1 MSALAKVGPAT
12 AAVLLAGLA
21 LGGCSMISDD
31 AKPEALYGGTPAPAS
46 ADATFP
52 DLRSVP
58 QSAPQVTSPAE
69 QQQIADGLADD
80 RDQARYADQL
90 LRSGTAA
97 PASSRPAGPVPP
109 PLPPLENIPAGME
122 DKRALYENAPII
134 PMPARGGHRD
144 MTAVFKI
151 ETASRAPT
159 AEEAATVTEDGAP
172 AAAPA
177 PAASSGVDTG
187 PEVTPAPTKRV
198 TVKPVIGQP

>member
-12 AAVLLAGLA
+12 AAVLLAGLMLA
-21 LGGCSMISDD
+21 GCTAIPDS

-46 ADATFP
+46 PEAAFP

-58 QSAPQVTSPAE
+58 AKAPQTTPPAE
-69 QQQIADGLADD
+69 QQRIADGLADD

-109 PLPPLENIPAGME
+109 PLQPLENIPPGIDE
-122 DKRALYENAPII
+122 KRALYENAPII
-134 PMPARGGHRD
+134 PMPERGGHRD
-144 MTAVFKI
+144 MTAVFTI

-159 AEEAATVTEDGAP
+159 DEEAATVTEDGAP
-172 AAAPA
+172 AA
-177 PAASSGVDTG
+177 SGPDTG